1 MSSILQEE
9 PPEKLSDLEQELYD
23 AALDEYNDI
32 FENILNINEKTLFEQ
47 ILISVK
53 AIFGETKMKQYSKIS
68 IAKVLSSLKIKYYM
82 PDYLSLKKLKEIM
95 LSLGSKDTNKK
106 IPELQIDDIYAHCK
120 ECSKC
125 YHTCGEIL
133 LMPLNQNYII
143 CLKCKMVYKKEMIH
157 LYCKECQEEYYSYII
172 DYNEPVYDDYF
183 PATWDNYHCPNYIC
197 EEMVCPK
204 CDSMLYYNDIKKIL
218 KCFGCKWNHLLK
230 NMKWKCELCDAEF
243 TSGVKEYIKY
253 ETKPLVNCVRNAL
266 INKIPAR
273 PAECVCCNAEPR
285 LYNFQHNDK
294 KGCKGNLYIGFLQ
307 KKPKVVC
314 SNCRLVQNLKDV
326 NWLCPNCGEFF
337 ICNKVKNNFIINVNV
352 DNFRN
357 TIGYGNRVNNYL
369 LKPLSPNKKSKH
381 EKYFKLNEKIIN
393 DGRNSVY
400 NNGKQLLSRGKS
412 FNKNLVIS
420 DIRNNNKEKSLNNN
434 INKIN
439 ENNKNNNNNE
449 KNDSKCSTS
458 RGIQQNNT
466 VKNGIYNIKKDNILI
481 KEENENNSPLSKKKT
496 KFEPLSKYFLSI
508 NKPVRESITT
518 SVTDNNNLSCQNIK
532 QLQSPINCKIL
543 YHNRRT
549 SLKDMSSNNSRGYN
563 PRQSIKFKSIY
574 ENNSKNNGEFIFNN
588 SGKNLGLSVNLL
600 NKYENKNTYKPKS
613 SSDMFKLEPD
623 ENFIPEDF
631 IMLKQVGEGTFGKIY
646 CSEWIKN
653 KKKYAMKKMIL
664 RELSDIKLNQEK
676 TNLVYNFIKETHCNG
691 VIKTYGAQC
700 EKKNEAE
707 YTYYVLMELADID
720 WEKEIK
726 KRSENKKY
734 YTEGELFDILK
745 QLIKTFAL
753 LQKNNI
759 THRDVKPQ
767 NILIIDNKYKI
778 GDFGEAKNIST
789 DGVIKQNIRGT
800 ELYMSPILFKALN
813 SRHNHVIHNTYKS
826 DVFSLGMC
834 LLLAATLTFHSL
846 YDVREIK
853 NMDTIKNILVR
864 YLIVKYSYNFVGILL
879 KMLEVNEDLRP
890 DFIQL
895 EKIVKD

>member
-1 MSSILQEE
+1 MSSLLIEGS
-9 PPEKLSDLEQELYD
+9 PEKLKLSDLEQELYD

-47 ILISVK
+47 IITSVK

-68 IAKVLSSLKIKYYM
+68 IAKVLSSLKIKYYV
-82 PDYLSLKKLKEIM
+82 PDFLSLKSLKEIM

-133 LMPLNQNYII
+133 LIPLNQNYII
-143 CLKCKMVYKKEMIH
+143 CLKCKMVYKKDMIH

-273 PAECVCCNAEPR
+273 PCECICCNAEPR
-285 LYNFQHNDK
+285 LYIFQHNDK
-294 KGCKGNLYIGFLQ
+294 KGCKGNLYIGYLQ
-307 KKPKVVC
+307 KKQKVVC
-314 SNCRLVQNLKDV
+314 SSCRLVQNLKDV

-337 ICNKVKNNFIINVNV
+337 ICNKVKNNISINISNG
-352 DNFRN
+352 NYRN
-357 TIGYGNRVNNYL
+357 TVGCNNKVGNYL
-369 LKPLSPNKKSKH
+369 LKPASPNKKFKND
-381 EKYFKLNEKIIN
+381 KYFKLNEK
-393 DGRNSVY
+393 DVLDSR
-400 NNGKQLLSRGKS
+400 NNGRQLLNRGKS
-412 FNKNLVIS
+412 YSKNLVIN
-420 DIRNNNKEKSLNNN
+420 DLNKNLKKKINNN
-434 INKIN
+434 IIVKNF
-439 ENNKNNNNNE
+439 ENNKNNNNENSE
-449 KNDSKCSTS
+449 SKCSTN
-458 RGIQQNNT
+458 REIQQVKT
-466 VKNGIYNIKKDNILI
+466 MKNGLYNIKNINIII
-481 KEENENNSPLSKKKT
+481 KEKDENGSPLNKKKV
-496 KFEPLSKYFLSI
+496 KFEPLSKYI
-508 NKPVRESITT
+508 ITNKSGKESLTT
-518 SVTDNNNLSCQNIK
+518 AFTENNNLSCQNIK
-532 QLQSPINCKIL
+532 QSPISCKIL
-543 YHNRRT
+543 FHNRKT
-549 SLKDMSSNNSRGYN
+549 SYKGINSNNYSGGYN
-563 PRQSIKFKSIY
+563 PRQPIKFKSIC
-574 ENNSKNNGEFIFNN
+574 ENNLKNNGEYFSNN
-588 SGKNLGLSVNLL
+588 SGKSLGLSINLFCKY
-600 NKYENKNTYKPKS
+600 NKNTNTYKPKS
-613 SSDMFKLEPD
+613 SGDMFKCEPD

-631 IMLKQVGEGTFGKIY
+631 IMLRQVGEGTFGKIY

-853 NMDTIKNILVR
+853 NMETIKNILVR

-890 DFIQL
+890 DFIEL